1 MALLTEVET
10 VFMKALGVGVE
21 DFFGEAWL
29 YVYTRLNWVERIN
42 DVEVAN

>member
-1 MALLTEVET
+1 
-10 VFMKALGVGVE
+10 MKALGVGVE

-42 DVEVAN
+42 DVEVANYTSATAGLST